1 MKPDTEP
8 TDRRRFLR
16 RCLTGG
22 AAWALTGGLAAAEHA
37 TTPRPDI
44 PDSQVPAQAIASDE
58 NFWNKVRQLYPL
70 PDSLIHLE
78 HGNWGMMSRAVMA
91 HYEQETRRVN
101 QHTSYYG
108 RQNFGGEQ
116 AVVMQQLAR
125 WLDVDPSELVLVR
138 NATEALASLIGGYN
152 QLSAGDSVLYA
163 DLDYPS
169 MQGLMDSLQE
179 RRGVTVQTLDIPEPA
194 THESIL
200 GAYETALQAN
210 PSIRLV
216 LLTHIS
222 HRTGLLLP
230 VAELSALAQRY
241 GADVIVDSAHAIG
254 QIDFTL
260 PELQADFVGLNLH
273 KWVGAPLG
281 LGLMYVRKERF
292 MHIDRHAIR
301 GGGPGSENTLYDRV
315 GVGTSN
321 LAAILTIPKALE
333 LHLAIGPERKQARLR
348 WLRERW
354 AETLRADSRFE
365 ILTPTDPALYAG
377 ITSFRIRGQTDN
389 ASNTALA
396 RRLLDEHGIFTVQR
410 DGIRSGSC
418 VRVTPGPFNSAEEMD
433 ALTDALRR
441 LA

>member
-1 MKPDTEP
+1 M
-8 TDRRRFLR
+8 
-16 RCLTGG
+16 
-22 AAWALTGGLAAAEHA
+22 
-37 TTPRPDI
+37 
-44 PDSQVPAQAIASDE
+44 
-58 NFWNKVRQLYPL
+58 
-70 PDSLIHLE
+70 
-78 HGNWGMMSRAVMA
+78 
-91 HYEQETRRVN
+91 
-101 QHTSYYG
+101 
-108 RQNFGGEQ
+108 
-116 AVVMQQLAR
+116 
-125 WLDVDPSELVLVR
+125 
-138 NATEALASLIGGYN
+138 
-152 QLSAGDSVLYA
+152 LYA